1 MMFNVY
7 EGLLKPAP
15 DGTLLPAIA
24 ERYDITEDGRSYT
37 FYLRPGVKF
46 HNGQT
51 VTTADVRYSLER
63 LMGTQTGQP
72 LSSYFTKVEAV
83 ETPDAERIILK
94 LKLMLRLNNLTTAS
108 IIPKDYQ
115 ELNTHPIGPP
125 GIRRASG
132 YY

>member
-1 MMFNVY
+1 MRIRFSPFYLFFLIGILLVAAVVLRVEKKETEHKIVVVIPQDPDYLDPHLASAAGTYEMMFNVY

-51 VTTADVRYSLER
+51 VTTADVRYSLE
-63 LMGTQTGQP
+63 
-72 LSSYFTKVEAV
+72 
-83 ETPDAERIILK
+83 
-94 LKLMLRLNNLTTAS
+94 
-108 IIPKDYQ
+108 
-115 ELNTHPIGPP
+115 
-125 GIRRASG
+125 
-132 YY
+132 